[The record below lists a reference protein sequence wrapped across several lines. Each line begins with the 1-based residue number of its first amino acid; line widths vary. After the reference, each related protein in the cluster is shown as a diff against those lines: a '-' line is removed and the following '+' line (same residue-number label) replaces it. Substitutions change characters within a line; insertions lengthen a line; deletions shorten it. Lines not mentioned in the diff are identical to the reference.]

1 MQISHVVGVFKA
13 YTTRVGGGPMPTELR
28 DEVGELIREKAH
40 EYGATTG
47 RPRRCGWFD
56 AVASRFSVQVNGLSE
71 IALTHLDI
79 LDALPSVKICTAYRL
94 GDKVLNCFPSN
105 VGVLEKCQPIYEEL
119 AGWQGPITEIR
130 HFDDLP
136 IEARHYVARLE
147 EITCCPVGLI
157 SVGPKREQVIK
168 AKSMLPQ

>member
-1 MQISHVVGVFKA
+1 MKIRHVVGVFKA
-13 YTTRVGGGPMPTELR
+13 YSTRVGRGPMPTELK

-56 AVASRFSVQVNGLSE
+56 AVASRFSVQVNGFTE

-79 LDALPSVKICTAYRL
+79 FDAFPSVRICTSYRF
-94 GDKVLNCFPSN
+94 GDKVLDSFPGD
-105 VGVLEKCQPIYEEL
+105 VEMLEKCQPVYEEL
-119 AGWQGPITEIR
+119 AGWQGPISEIR
-130 HFDDLP
+130 NFDELP
-136 IEARHYVARLE
+136 AEARHYVARLE
-147 EITCCPVGLI
+147 EIICCPVGLV

-168 AKSMLPQ
+168 ARSMLPQ